1 MLEVIVLL
9 GYNWIVVYL
18 EKLWA
23 NFPLLKEAPTRFCYL
38 KFSNIKRKPK
48 KSGCTWLEFSWA
60 EPSSQII
67 GISIQL
73 AQHLEKRIKILL
85 AWLWTLLKYLESDRI
100 QVATN
105 LRYFHGWSNYF
116 YRNIWLDFQDFAGG
130 FFFSTSIGS
139 QSRILMGKEGK
150 FNNFAS
156 SWDPSSNGHARIPPS
171 LRSSWA
177 IQDRYQFQSC
187 WDLGLLIPSA
197 LN

>member
-1 MLEVIVLL
+1 MTGIFLGWTLL
-9 GYNWIVVYL
+9 PNHRYFYSISS
-18 EKLWA
+18 
-23 NFPLLKEAPTRFCYL
+23 T
-38 KFSNIKRKPK
+38 SRKTDKNP
-48 KSGCTWLEFSWA
+48 
-60 EPSSQII
+60 
-67 GISIQL
+67 
-73 AQHLEKRIKILL
+73 LL